1 MIYFYLDVNM
11 QSCFSLLLKDVTAR
25 RNNIQTIRGHF
36 PFFFFFVCQVSIPDF
51 ATVTKYLCFTAKS
64 A

>member
-36 PFFFFFVCQVSIPDF
+36 PFFFFLFVKCQSL
-51 ATVTKYLCFTAKS
+51 TLQQ
-64 A
+64 